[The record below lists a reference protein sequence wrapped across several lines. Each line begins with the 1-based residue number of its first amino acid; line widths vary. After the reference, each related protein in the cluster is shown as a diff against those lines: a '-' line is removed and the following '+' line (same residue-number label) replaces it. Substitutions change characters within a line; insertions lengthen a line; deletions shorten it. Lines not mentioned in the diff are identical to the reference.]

1 MYYYILDKYNKRVFE
16 FAGEPSIETK
26 LILNSMGIK
35 YSQTF
40 PYELAGYKDPYN
52 FMEDYEIIK
61 IKADNFVLE
70 VEENV

>member
-1 MYYYILDKYNKRVFE
+1 MYYYILDKHNKRVFE
-16 FAGEPSIETK
+16 FAGEPSAETK

-40 PYELAGYKDPYN
+40 PYELAGYEAPYN

-61 IKADNFVLE
+61 IKADNFILE
-70 VEENV
+70 VEDNV

>member
-1 MYYYILDKYNKRVFE
+1 MYCYILDKYNKRVFE
-16 FAGEPSIETK
+16 FAEEPSAETK

-52 FMEDYEIIK
+52 FMEEYEIIK

-70 VEENV
+70 VDNNV